1 MNDLGL
7 PCQAAFENECA
18 ERARVHVVA
27 GIERKRV
34 EHWPFRRRSMRDS
47 VDDFTSGT
55 YGKQRPTQRPT
66 ES

>member
-1 MNDLGL
+1 MLSLVSNANAWNTGL
-7 PCQAAFENECA
+7 FA
-18 ERARVHVVA
+18 
-27 GIERKRV
+27 K
-34 EHWPFRRRSMRDS
+34 FRRRSMRDS